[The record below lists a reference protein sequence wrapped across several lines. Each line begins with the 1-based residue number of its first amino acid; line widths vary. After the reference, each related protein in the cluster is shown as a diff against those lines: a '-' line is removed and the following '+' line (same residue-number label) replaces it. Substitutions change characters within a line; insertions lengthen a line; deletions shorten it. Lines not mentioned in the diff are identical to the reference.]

1 MANTLNIKKFAI
13 SSLYLM
19 LVFGIL
25 TILLGYISGSY
36 RGFYLT
42 LTLGLIILITSV
54 VYIPLIHRRK
64 DNDIKGVAVPA
75 LQALW
80 VTTSMALGYMVTA
93 YAPYFNIPITIS
105 TILFVL
111 GFIMLIYGTYAM
123 LKISKVSGVP
133 LAV

>member
-1 MANTLNIKKFAI
+1 
-13 SSLYLM
+13 
-19 LVFGIL
+19 
-25 TILLGYISGSY
+25 
-36 RGFYLT
+36 
-42 LTLGLIILITSV
+42 
-54 VYIPLIHRRK
+54 
-64 DNDIKGVAVPA
+64 
-75 LQALW
+75 
-80 VTTSMALGYMVTA
+80 MALGYMVTA

>member
-1 MANTLNIKKFAI
+1 
-13 SSLYLM
+13 M

-36 RGFYLT
+36 RGFYLS

-54 VYIPLIHRRK
+54 VYIPLIHRRR
-64 DNDIKGVAVPA
+64 DDDIKGVAIPA

>member
-1 MANTLNIKKFAI
+1 
-13 SSLYLM
+13 M

-36 RGFYLT
+36 RGFYLS

-54 VYIPLIHRRK
+54 VYIPLIHRRR
-64 DNDIKGVAVPA
+64 DDDIKGVAVPA

-80 VTTSMALGYMVTA
+80 VTTSMALGYVVTA
-93 YAPYFNIPITIS
+93 YAPYFSIPITIS

>member
-1 MANTLNIKKFAI
+1 MANTLNIKKFAL

-36 RGFYLT
+36 RGFYLS

-54 VYIPLIHRRK
+54 VYIPLIHRRR
-64 DNDIKGVAVPA
+64 DDDIKGVAIPA

>member
-1 MANTLNIKKFAI
+1 MANTLNIKKFAL

-36 RGFYLT
+36 RGFYLS

-54 VYIPLIHRRK
+54 VYIPLIHRRR
-64 DNDIKGVAVPA
+64 DDDIKGVAIPV

>member
-1 MANTLNIKKFAI
+1 MANTLNIKKFAL

-36 RGFYLT
+36 RGFYLS

-54 VYIPLIHRRK
+54 VYIPLIHRRR
-64 DNDIKGVAVPA
+64 DDDIKGVAIPA

-80 VTTSMALGYMVTA
+80 FTTSMALGYMVTA

>member
-1 MANTLNIKKFAI
+1 MANTLNIKKFAL
-13 SSLYLM
+13 SSLYSM

-36 RGFYLT
+36 RGFYLS

-54 VYIPLIHRRK
+54 VYIPLIYRRR
-64 DNDIKGVAVPA
+64 DDDMKGVAIPA

>member
-1 MANTLNIKKFAI
+1 MANTLNIKKFAL

-36 RGFYLT
+36 RGFYLS

-54 VYIPLIHRRK
+54 VYIPLIHRRR
-64 DNDIKGVAVPA
+64 DDDIKGVAIPA

-111 GFIMLIYGTYAM
+111 GFIMLIYGTYTM
-123 LKISKVSGVP
+123 LKISKVSRVP